1 MSIKR
6 NTLAGHYKPWH
17 KMFASAG
24 QDQIG
29 SYIVKDVCINNPATI
44 KSWAGITEEAC
55 YCMLV
60 VLLQYGLCSLAFVI

>member
-1 MSIKR
+1 
-6 NTLAGHYKPWH
+6 
-17 KMFASAG
+17 MFASAG

-29 SYIVKDVCINNPATI
+29 SYIVKDVRINNPATI